1 MDSKRQ
7 NCFINMNLKVASS
20 PLLFFANMSSTI
32 ELPELGADWPLGS
45 SPSIGGSGG
54 ISDWLLP

>member
-1 MDSKRQ
+1 
-7 NCFINMNLKVASS
+7 MNLKVASS